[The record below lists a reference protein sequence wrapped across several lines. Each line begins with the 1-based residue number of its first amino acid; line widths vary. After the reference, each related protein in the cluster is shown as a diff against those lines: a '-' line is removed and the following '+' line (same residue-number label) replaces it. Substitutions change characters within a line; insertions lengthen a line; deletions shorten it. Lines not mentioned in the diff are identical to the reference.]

1 MLGPTHRKAGL
12 IFRDADSQ
20 GMKAIDSGR
29 KHESDDEERNHRGR
43 CVHWRQTRHACTDP
57 AEWPCAEAA
66 VTCRGTDARVCP

>member
-29 KHESDDEERNHRGR
+29 KRESDDEERNHRGVVSIGGKPAR
-43 CVHWRQTRHACTDP
+43 RERIPGSGPARRQQ
-57 AEWPCAEAA
+57 
-66 VTCRGTDARVCP
+66 